1 MKKLF
6 ILTTLFIF
14 YFSNSF
20 SDLPYFI
27 DFTKVLNSSK
37 AGSEAQKKLAKKF
50 ETQNKNFAQI
60 EKDLIKE
67 EGEIIS
73 QKKLINNDEYKKKV
87 EILRDKVVKVQK
99 DRQDSLKSIAKSRT
113 VAKQKLLKAVNPIM
127 KKYMEDNKIRIVID
141 KKSILLGD
149 TNLEITDQI
158 ISILDK
164 ELPSLK

>member
-6 ILTTLFIF
+6 IFTSLFLF

-27 DFTKVLNSSK
+27 DFSKVLNNSK
-37 AGSEAQKKLAKKF
+37 AGAEAQKKLEKKL
-50 ETQNKNFAQI
+50 ETQNKNFAQF

-67 EGEIIS
+67 EKEIIS
-73 QKKLINNDEYKKKV
+73 QKKLITNDEYKKKV
-87 EILRDKVVKVQK
+87 EILRAKVVKVQK

-113 VAKQKLLKAVNPIM
+113 GAKQKLLKAVNPIM

-164 ELPSLK
+164 ELPSLN